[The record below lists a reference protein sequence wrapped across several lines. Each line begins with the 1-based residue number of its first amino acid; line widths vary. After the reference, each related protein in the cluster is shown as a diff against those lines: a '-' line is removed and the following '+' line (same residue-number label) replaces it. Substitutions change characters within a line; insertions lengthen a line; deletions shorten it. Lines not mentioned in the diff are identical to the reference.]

1 VGVLCKHKGKFA
13 IVEYSE
19 VSDQIR
25 NARDKTTGR
34 LLYDA
39 GNICNHYFHM
49 DFLRLVCTQYA
60 VCLPYGWVA

>member
-1 VGVLCKHKGKFA
+1 MQKVGVLCKHDGKFA

-25 NARDKTTGR
+25 NARDSSTGR

-39 GNICNHYFHM
+39 GNICNHYFHI
-49 DFLRLVCTQYA
+49 DFLHRVCLEQA
-60 VCLPYGWVA
+60 VC